1 MQRYHAPNCNS
12 AVNSNAIGGPSAR
25 DSARADSS
33 SLSANFSLNS
43 RRQSQLTPYKLKCDK
58 ESLNSRL
65 GPPDFHPQTSTCP
78 EETLTQEYV
87 QHGYRE
93 TVVGLEDAREIALTQ
108 IQAFSKPTVLKCK
121 EAIRKRLRAI
131 NESRA
136 QKRKQA
142 GQVYGVPL
150 SGSLLTKPCV
160 FPEQRPCGEDFRKKW
175 IEASTLMHWCCIGCS
190 ANVGQWWIMLPFSF
204 IEAFR
209 KLRAIE
215 DVGEMLQV
223 SMCQV
228 ELLPFYMDKNELIT
242 VGVHSLSQVMS
253 PHLWRSG
260 PEMFEGL
267 LLGRT
272 VG

>member
-1 MQRYHAPNCNS
+1 MSLLEATAQL
-12 AVNSNAIGGPSAR
+12 VDIGH
-25 DSARADSS
+25 
-33 SLSANFSLNS
+33 LC
-43 RRQSQLTPYKLKCDK
+43 Q
-58 ESLNSRL
+58 
-65 GPPDFHPQTSTCP
+65 
-78 EETLTQEYV
+78 
-87 QHGYRE
+87 
-93 TVVGLEDAREIALTQ
+93 DAREIALTQ

-175 IEASTLMHWCCIGCS
+175 IEIEKTGLELGCLLL
-190 ANVGQWWIMLPFSF
+190 GFPFVV
-204 IEAFR
+204 EAFR

-253 PHLWRSG
+253 PHLDCRMKKSVSCWNGVRCVGHGQVSLSG
-260 PEMFEGL
+260 TEQVCSPVSVGYLNHDIGL
-267 LLGRT
+267 LQQDYLRKGLQRLACEKELWRQVVVGKYEEGKGRCFAR
-272 VG
+272 

>member
-93 TVVGLEDAREIALTQ
+93 TVVD
-108 IQAFSKPTVLKCK
+108 
-121 EAIRKRLRAI
+121 LR
-131 NESRA
+131 
-136 QKRKQA
+136 
-142 GQVYGVPL
+142 
-150 SGSLLTKPCV
+150 
-160 FPEQRPCGEDFRKKW
+160 
-175 IEASTLMHWCCIGCS
+175 
-190 ANVGQWWIMLPFSF
+190 
-204 IEAFR
+204 
-209 KLRAIE
+209 
-215 DVGEMLQV
+215 
-223 SMCQV
+223 
-228 ELLPFYMDKNELIT
+228 
-242 VGVHSLSQVMS
+242 
-253 PHLWRSG
+253 
-260 PEMFEGL
+260 
-267 LLGRT
+267 
-272 VG
+272 